1 MNPPRSPLLF
11 VNLFVNG
18 GLLGA
23 PATLLDDNDRPL
35 GALGGPLRS
44 GGLPRRLPFDL
55 PLPFDLRRASLRH
68 LTFCRSIKYYK
79 AFTALQDHARNRLI
93 RAL

>member
-1 MNPPRSPLLF
+1 MTMIVRLELWAD
-11 VNLFVNG
+11 
-18 GLLGA
+18 LLGA
-23 PATLLDDNDRPL
+23 ER
-35 GALGGPLRS
+35 
-44 GGLPRRLPFDL
+44 LPRRLPFDL